1 MRGLEFVGLGL
12 RRSWIAA
19 ALALVSAGCETQPPP
34 SLANRAKATA
44 ASSAQGMKSLEVVL
58 APKSPIEVEVL
69 KVAARVQAGMD
80 TVLVQFAESASGGQ
94 AAAVREAISRKP
106 PAIIVEAPE
115 AADPELAKALAEA
128 KAKGVL
134 VVVVGHSLG
143 GEGTSS
149 EGAAREVLVAP
160 RPFDLSSKEL
170 VRLAARNAVN
180 GKLDPKA
187 GALVVSRP
195 AVDPLVDDRVAALKK
210 ALADFGV
217 ADVDAFRFEG
227 DLAAGKA
234 AIQEKLAA
242 HPKATMVLA
251 AESVSLAAAQGA
263 VTPER
268 RYTIAGYSS
277 DESVVKSMATTGEYA
292 GVGLFFMDRLLRKG
306 INVAVHVLRGDKV
319 ADRVE
324 VDAEIISSGLQAGLP
339 QGPPDDDSKKKKPI
353 EAE

>member
-1 MRGLEFVGLGL
+1 MRGFEIVGSGL

-19 ALALVSAGCETQPPP
+19 ALALVSAGCETQTPP
-34 SLANRAKATA
+34 SLANRAKTTA
-44 ASSAQGMKSLEVVL
+44 ASSAQGMKSLEVAL

-69 KVAARVQAGMD
+69 KVAARIQAGMD
-80 TVLVQFAESASGGQ
+80 TIRIQFAESASGQ
-94 AAAVREAISRKP
+94 AAAVREAVARKP

-115 AADPELAKALAEA
+115 AADPELAKAVAEA
-128 KAKGVL
+128 KAKGIP

-143 GEGTSS
+143 GEGTSP
-149 EGAAREVLVAP
+149 EGAAREVVVAP
-160 RPFDLSSKEL
+160 KPFDQTAKEL

-277 DESVVKSMATTGEYA
+277 DESVAKSMTTTGEYA
-292 GVGLFFMDRLLRKG
+292 GVGLFFMERLLRKG

-324 VDAEIISSGLQAGLP
+324 VDADVISSSLQAGLP
-339 QGPPDDDSKKKKPI
+339 LGPPDDESKKKKPF